1 MCNKIIYVL
10 LNAERM
16 NYMKVRKARIANVY
30 TVLNLVDRKL
40 ELGFVIQFYDN
51 DNNLGISFK
60 EEHEGDLDTFYSLME
75 LYHRD
80 KLCFLEELLNKDI
93 WVLQGNP
100 HGIAFAKPYTDRW
113 VVVNAEDRFY
123 NEDEVREILIS
134 KNQGE

>member
-1 MCNKIIYVL
+1 MYV
-10 LNAERM
+10 
-16 NYMKVRKARIANVY
+16 I
-30 TVLNLVDRKL
+30 
-40 ELGFVIQFYDN
+40 
-51 DNNLGISFK
+51 